1 MKTEFASPERA
12 LPEKLA
18 SEIHHTRNLPLIKEL
33 TQLIS
38 DAFVILNSHRQIIY
52 FNTTLMKVLGI
63 DNPEKIYG
71 MRLGEALNCI
81 HSKETESGCGTT
93 SFCKYCG
100 AVNAMVKSQN
110 EPDTLKEE
118 ECRLVSGKE
127 NQSFDFRIRAKTLAL
142 LNEIFTVVI
151 VNDISNQKRRNV
163 LERIFFH
170 DILNTAGGIQGLIEL
185 MKEAT
190 QEELDEYLHLA
201 ESSSETLVEE
211 INAQREILAAE
222 NENLEIEMSQL
233 NSLDILSSVMAIYK
247 NHQVA
252 KGKSIEISDK
262 AVSLDFIS
270 DPRLLVRIVGN
281 MLKNA
286 LEAEMPGQVITIGA
300 AEKDKKIRFWVCNP
314 KVMPE
319 EVKLQMFQRS
329 FSTKGSG
336 RGLGT
341 YSIKLLGERYLKG
354 KVNFE
359 SLDGEGTTFW
369 IDLPLNP
376 K

>member
-12 LPEKLA
+12 LPEKLI
-18 SEIHHTRNLPLIKEL
+18 SDIHHARNLPLVREL

-38 DAFVILNSHRQIIY
+38 DAFAILNTHRQIIY
-52 FNTTLMKVLGI
+52 CNATLINVLGI
-63 DNPEKIYG
+63 DDPEKIYG
-71 MRLGEALNCI
+71 LRLGEALNCI
-81 HSKETESGCGTT
+81 HSNETESGCGTT
-93 SFCKYCG
+93 AFCKYCG

-118 ECRLVSGKE
+118 EFRLVAGKE
-127 NQSFDFRIRAKTLAL
+127 NQSFDFRIRAKTLEL
-142 LNEIFTVVI
+142 LNGIFTVVI
-151 VNDISNQKRRNV
+151 VNDISNEKRRNV

-170 DILNTAGGIQGLIEL
+170 DILNTAGGIQGLIGL

-190 QEELDEYLHLA
+190 EEELEEYLHLA
-201 ESSSETLVEE
+201 ESSSEILIEE

-222 NENLEIEMSQL
+222 NENLETKMSRL
-233 NSLDILSSVMAIYK
+233 NSLDILSSVIAVYK

-252 KGKSIEISDK
+252 EGKSIKISDK
-262 AVSLDFIS
+262 AVSMNFIS
-270 DPRLLVRIVGN
+270 DPRLLIRIIGN
-281 MLKNA
+281 MVKNA
-286 LEAEMPGQVITIGA
+286 LEAETAGQVVTIGSI
-300 AEKDKKIRFWVCNP
+300 EKNKKIQFWVHNP

-319 EVKLQMFQRS
+319 EVKLQIFQRS

-354 KVNFE
+354 EVKFE
-359 SLDGEGTTFW
+359 SQKDQGTIFSVE
-369 IDLPLNP
+369 LPII
-376 K
+376 